1 MADLAQVCKMEYSII
16 IPVFNSEQSLSELK
30 QRIST
35 VFKNISEEY
44 EIIFIDDFS
53 QDNSWNVL
61 VDLKNESPDKVR
73 LFRLGKNFGQHNA
86 TICGFHQA
94 KGKWVITMDDDLQQA
109 PEDIPLLVERQ
120 KQTGANVVYGIGNE
134 NHPLFRKLSSNAYK
148 KSAKHLHGSFGNGSS
163 FRLVDGTLIDKLK
176 HNTQQFNF
184 IDEILHWHTNFIE
197 CVKVSHAPR
206 KYGNSAYSPKKL
218 WTLANNNTLNYSNW
232 PLKLMMY
239 FGGIFSFIFVLIGVY
254 FIVKKLV
261 FDVAVPGF
269 TALIVSISF
278 SASLMLLCF
287 GILGY
292 YLKNILSR
300 LNQQPAY
307 FIKEEL

>member
-1 MADLAQVCKMEYSII
+1 MEYSLI
-16 IPVFNSEQSLSELK
+16 IPVFNSEQSLPELT
-30 QRIST
+30 QRIIST
-35 VFKNISEEY
+35 FETISTDF
-44 EIIFIDDFS
+44 EIIFVDDFS

-61 VDLKNESPDKVR
+61 LNLKNEKPNHIK

-94 KGKWVITMDDDLQQA
+94 KGKWVVTIDDDLQQA
-109 PEDIPLLVERQ
+109 PEDISFLIKRMQE
-120 KQTGANVVYGIGNE
+120 TGANIVYGIANE
-134 NHPLFRKLSSNAYK
+134 NHPLYRQVSSNAYK

-163 FRLVDGTLIDKLK
+163 FRLIEGSLIEKLK
-176 HNTQQFNF
+176 SHEQQFNF
-184 IDEILHWHTNFIE
+184 IDEILHWYTNFIE

-206 KYGNSAYSPKKL
+206 KYGKSTYSPQKL
-218 WTLANNNTLNYSNW
+218 WSLANNNTLNYSNW

-239 FGGIFSFIFVLIGVY
+239 AGGLFSFIFTLTGIY
-254 FIVKKLV
+254 FILKKVV
-261 FDVAVPGF
+261 FDISVPGF
-269 TALIVSISF
+269 TALIVSICF

-292 YLKNILSR
+292 YLKNILTR

-307 FIKEEL
+307 FIKEEKL

>member
-1 MADLAQVCKMEYSII
+1 MEALRQVCNMEYSII
-16 IPVFNSEQSLSELK
+16 IPVFNSERSLRELK
-30 QRIST
+30 ERIVA
-35 VFKNISEEY
+35 VFKTISEKF
-44 EIIFIDDFS
+44 EIIFVDDFS

-61 VDLKNESPDKVR
+61 VDLKNDSPNKVR

-86 TICGFHQA
+86 TICGFNQA
-94 KGKWVITMDDDLQQA
+94 KGKWILTMDDDLQQA
-109 PEDIPLLVERQ
+109 PEDIPLLIERQ
-120 KQTGANVVYGIGNE
+120 QKTRANVVYGIANDS
-134 NHPLFRKLSSNAYK
+134 HALYRKVSSSAYK
-148 KSAKHLHGSFGNGSS
+148 KSAKHLHGAFGNGSS
-163 FRLVDGTLIDKLK
+163 FRLVERALIDKMK
-176 HNTQQFNF
+176 INEQQFNF

-197 CVKVSHAPR
+197 CVPVSHTSR
-206 KYGNSAYSPKKL
+206 KYGKSTYSPRKL
-218 WTLANNNTLNYSNW
+218 WLLANSNTLNYSNW

-239 FGGIFSFIFVLIGVY
+239 FGGIFSFIFSLVGIY
-254 FIVKKLV
+254 FIVKKII
-261 FDVAVPGF
+261 FDVSVPGF

-300 LNQQPAY
+300 LNHQPAY

>member
-1 MADLAQVCKMEYSII
+1 MEYSVI
-16 IPVFNSEQSLSELK
+16 IPVFNSEQSLPELT
-30 QRIST
+30 QRIIST
-35 VFKNISEEY
+35 FKTISPDF
-44 EIIFIDDFS
+44 EIIFVDDFS

-61 VDLKNESPDKVR
+61 LNLKNENPKGIK

-94 KGKWVITMDDDLQQA
+94 KGKFVITMDDDLQQA
-109 PEDIPLLVERQ
+109 PEDIPVLIG
-120 KQTGANVVYGIGNE
+120 KMHATGANIVYGIANE
-134 NHPLFRKLSSNAYK
+134 NHPLYRKVGSSAYK

-163 FRLVDGTLIDKLK
+163 FRLVEHSLIEKVK
-176 HNTQQFNF
+176 QHEQQFNF
-184 IDEILHWHTNFIE
+184 IDEILHWYTNFIE

-206 KYGNSAYSPKKL
+206 KFGKSAYSPQKL
-218 WTLANNNTLNYSNW
+218 WSLANNNTLNYSNW

-239 FGGIFSFIFVLIGVY
+239 AGGLFSFIFTLTGIY
-254 FIVKKLV
+254 FILKKVV
-261 FDVAVPGF
+261 FDVSVPGF
-269 TALIVSISF
+269 TALIVSICF

-292 YLKNILSR
+292 YLKNILTR

-307 FIKEEL
+307 FIKEEKL